1 MVNVD
6 VQNAPVDVVFENGW
20 IYTGDESAP
29 RRGGVAVAAGRIVST
44 DADEVARLAE
54 TAASRVDLDGRL
66 LLPGFQDAHLH
77 PVIAGIEMLSCD
89 LSSSENA
96 EEALEAV
103 RVYADANPDVS
114 WIVGAGWSM
123 DFFPGGTPTR
133 QMLDEIVPD
142 RPVMLE
148 NRDHHGAWV
157 NTRAL
162 ELAGLDAST
171 QDPADGRFEREPDGF
186 PAGTVHEGAMSL
198 FHGVKPSASDEQGYA
213 GLLAAQEHLYQF
225 GITAWQDAA
234 VGRFMGS
241 PDTVPIY
248 ERAIAE
254 GTLKARVRGAQ
265 WWSREDGEGQLAE
278 VLERRDRIA
287 ASCDPDRFSVGSVK
301 VMVDGVAENFTA
313 AMHAPYLDPHGHDSG
328 NRGISFFDPEEMAGF
343 VTELDANGMQ
353 VHFHALGDRA
363 VTNALDALEQARTAN
378 GATDN
383 RHHLAHLQVVRSEDV
398 ARFAPLGA
406 TANLQ
411 ALWAAHEQQL
421 DELTLPFLPADS
433 EQHHYPFGEIAATG
447 AHLAAGS
454 DWSVSSPNPIEALH
468 VAVNRTHPGSTLPV
482 LGPELQ
488 KLTVKQFV
496 DAYTQGTARINHLD
510 HATGRLAAGFYADF
524 VILDRD
530 PFALDSEDLHT
541 VRVDETWIGG
551 ERVFARASAE

>member
-1 MVNVD
+1 MVND
-6 VQNAPVDVVFENGW
+6 DAQLTPVDVVFENGW
-20 IYTGDESAP
+20 IYTGDEVGP

-44 DADEVARLAE
+44 DADEVARLAK
-54 TAASRVDLDGRL
+54 TAASRVDLHDRL

-77 PVIAGIEMLSCD
+77 PVMAGVEMLGCD
-89 LSSSENA
+89 LSACENA
-96 EEALEAV
+96 EATIEAV
-103 RVYADANPDVS
+103 RAYAEAHPEVE

-123 DFFPGGTPTR
+123 DAFPGGTPTR
-133 QMLDEIVPD
+133 QMLDAIVAD

-162 ELAGLDAST
+162 ERAGLDAST

-198 FHGVKPSASDEQGYA
+198 FAGVKPQTTPEQAYA
-213 GLLAAQEHLYQF
+213 GLLAAQEHLFSF

-241 PDTVPIY
+241 PDTLPIY

-254 GTLKARVRGAQ
+254 GALKAHVRGAQ

-278 VLERRDRIA
+278 ILERRDRIA

-328 NRGISFFDPEEMAGF
+328 NRGISFFDAREMAGF
-343 VTELDANGMQ
+343 VTALDANGMQ

-363 VTNALDALEQARTAN
+363 VTDALDAVEQARAAN
-378 GATDN
+378 GDGDN

-398 ARFAPLGA
+398 ARFAPLEA
-406 TANLQ
+406 TANMQ

-421 DELTLPFLPADS
+421 DELTLPFLPADA

-468 VAVNRTHPGSTLPV
+468 VAVNRTHPGSDRPP
-482 LGPELQ
+482 LGPQAQ
-488 KLTVKQFV
+488 KLTVKQFI
-496 DAYTQGTARINHLD
+496 DAYTQGTARVNHLD
-510 HATGRLAAGFYADF
+510 HVTGRLEVGYYADF
-524 VILDRD
+524 AILDRNL
-530 PFALDSEDLHT
+530 FALESEELHA
-541 VRVDETWIGG
+541 VQADETWIGG
-551 ERVFARASAE
+551 ERVFAREAAE